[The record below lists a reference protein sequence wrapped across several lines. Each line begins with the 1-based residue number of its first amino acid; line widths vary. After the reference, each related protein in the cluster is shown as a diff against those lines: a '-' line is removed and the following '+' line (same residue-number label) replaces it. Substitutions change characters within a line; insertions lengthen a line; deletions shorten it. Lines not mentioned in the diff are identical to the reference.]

1 MKKII
6 EKIFKVIN
14 IIANLVMM
22 LLGLLNY
29 VNYIS
34 GGYIYSDDI
43 TRVILLAGMC
53 AIVNVTNYLIRKAIK
68 EF

>member
-29 VNYIS
+29 IHYIS
-34 GGYIYSDDI
+34 GGYIYSDDM

-68 EF
+68 DF